1 MDGAVAIVT
10 GGASGIGRA
19 TAARLAADAYR
30 VAVLDRDRAGAVE
43 AAGEAGLGIEADVGA
58 ADSVEHAIGQVLDRF
73 GRIDLL
79 VNNAG
84 ITGSRQATTCHA
96 TPVEEWDRVLAVN
109 LRGPFLCSKAVLPT
123 MLRQRSG
130 HVINI
135 VSIAGMVPAPGRCA
149 YTASKGGALMLTKSL
164 AIDYAAEGIRAN
176 AVCPGFVQTPMTQWR
191 LDDPELRRSVLDGIP
206 VGRTAQPEDIAEVV
220 AILASERLAYVT
232 GHAFVIDGGWT
243 ASLGGMTSAA
253 KALADI
259 APER

>member
-10 GGASGIGRA
+10 GGAAGIGRA

-30 VAVLDRDRAGAVE
+30 VVVLDRDRAGAVE
-43 AAGEAGLGIEADVGA
+43 AAGEAGLGLEADVAA
-58 ADSVEHAIGQVLDRF
+58 ADSVEHAIGQVLERF

-123 MLRQRSG
+123 MLEQRSG

-135 VSIAGMVPAPGRCA
+135 VSIAGMVPTPGRCA

-164 AIDYAAEGIRAN
+164 AIDYAAQGIRAN

-191 LDDPELRRSVLDGIP
+191 LDDPELRQSVLDGIP

-232 GHAFVIDGGWT
+232 GHALVIDGGWT

-253 KALADI
+253 TALADI
-259 APER
+259 AP

>member
-1 MDGAVAIVT
+1 MEGAVAIVT

-19 TAARLAADAYR
+19 TAARLAADAYQ
-30 VAVLDRDRAGAVE
+30 VAVLDRDGAGAAD
-43 AAGEAGLGIEADVGA
+43 AAGAGGLGLEADVGDA
-58 ADSVEHAIGQVLDRF
+58 EIVEHAVGQVVERF

-84 ITGSRQATTCHA
+84 ITGSRQATTCHE

-109 LRGPFLCSKAVLPT
+109 LRGPFLCSRAALPT

-130 HVINI
+130 HIVNV
-135 VSIAGMVPAPGRCA
+135 VSIAGMVATPGRCA

-164 AIDYAAEGIRAN
+164 AVDYAAQGIRAN

-191 LDDPELRRSVLDGIP
+191 LDDPKLRRDVLAGIP

-220 AILASERLAYVT
+220 AMLASERLAYVT
-232 GHAFVIDGGWT
+232 GHAFVVDGGWT
-243 ASLGGMTSAA
+243 ASVGMASAA
-253 KALADI
+253 TALADT
-259 APER
+259 AG